1 MSLWTFVSY
10 YIVGI
15 PLACVFAWPCNL
27 GMNGLIYGLY
37 SGVCLQLLINV
48 MVVKMSD
55 WQKAADEAQT
65 RVADMPQT
73 VLNEDFEMIA
83 IRNHLDT
90 TLD

>member
-1 MSLWTFVSY
+1 
-10 YIVGI
+10 
-15 PLACVFAWPCNL
+15 
-27 GMNGLIYGLY
+27 
-37 SGVCLQLLINV
+37 